1 MCEIKLNKPTVSPYA
16 EKLILKILFEHNQLK
31 KFVRHTDYNYDELA
45 SALGLP
51 EADDLLVTAD
61 ETSSK
66 ASGAFGTQSIKPTVT
81 RLLKARYQKINAL
94 PLIIPDYLA
103 VAYDNLHR
111 IQQYLELNEEEF
123 AILQLSMHIRTEKAL
138 EVGLELLG
146 SADLSTA
153 CRIIASLLETSKTK
167 VISAV
172 SKANKLRSYGLIGEG
187 RANYSDVDDHIEWG
201 DTLDFDEFLLFEL
214 SEDTLLTKCLKV
226 AQSASLTLSHFEH
239 ISDMRN
245 ILLNYLK
252 EVVHCQK
259 KGANILLYGL
269 PGTGKTE
276 LAILLAQSL
285 KLPCYFLHHE
295 DSDGDLIRGEHR
307 LNRCHL
313 AQTLLKRR
321 KSLIIFDEVEDV
333 FAGSFF
339 ERSIAQKHKAWVNHF
354 LENNTTPMI
363 WISNS
368 VDGIDPA
375 YLRRFDLIFEMPQ
388 LPMSYRENLIR
399 ERVGESLSVD
409 EIRYF
414 SQIPHLS
421 AAVLT
426 RGIEVVNHLKQQDPQ
441 LNFSEKLLAIFNQ
454 TLQAQG
460 YKKAF
465 PMQPQKLDYS
475 LDYVTCEQNIH
486 KITEGLQ
493 RTKQGRICCYGP
505 PGTGKTAWA
514 EWLANLLEMPLLLC
528 QGSDLLSPYVG
539 ETEQKIAKVFEQAK
553 QENRLLVLDEVD
565 TFLFARESGQRS
577 WEHSR
582 VNEMLTQIERF
593 EGLMVVSTNLME
605 GLDFAALRRFDLKL
619 HFDYLQQEQVKAL
632 AHAQAKK
639 LGLPKLT
646 ESDITRL
653 QKLTMLTL
661 GDFALV
667 ARRHRFCPFES
678 GPDWLKALEEECMMK
693 QGGKKN
699 TIGF

>member
-1 MCEIKLNKPTVSPYA
+1 MHEIKLNKPTVSPYA

-31 KFVRHTDYNYDELA
+31 KFVRHTDYYSDDLA

-51 EADDLLVTAD
+51 EEDDLLVTTD

-66 ASGAFGTQSIKPTVT
+66 ASGVFGTQSIKPTVT
-81 RLLKARYQKINAL
+81 KLLKARYQKIKAL
-94 PLIIPDYLA
+94 PLITPDYLA

-111 IQQYLELNEEEF
+111 MQRYLELNEAEF
-123 AILQLSMHIRTEKAL
+123 AILQLSMHIRAEKAL

-146 SADLSTA
+146 SADLSTS
-153 CRIIASLLETSKTK
+153 CRIIASLLDISKTK

-172 SKANKLRSYGLIGEG
+172 SKTNKLISYGLMGKS
-187 RANYSDVDDHIEWG
+187 RSYYSDVDDHIEWG
-201 DTLDFDEFLLFEL
+201 DTLDLDEFLLFEL
-214 SEDTLLTKCLKV
+214 NEDTLLTKCLRV
-226 AQSASLTLSHFEH
+226 AQNASLTLSHFEH

-245 ILLNYLK
+245 MLLDYLK
-252 EVVHCQK
+252 ETVYCQK
-259 KGANILLYGL
+259 KGVNILLYGL

-285 KLPCYFLHHE
+285 TLPCYFLHHE
-295 DSDGDLIRGEHR
+295 DSDGEVINGEKR

-313 AQTLLKRR
+313 AQMLLKGR

-333 FAGSFF
+333 FSSGFF
-339 ERSIAQKHKAWVNHF
+339 ERSVAQKHKAWVNHF
-354 LENNTTPMI
+354 LENNSTPMI

-368 VDGIDPA
+368 VKGIDPA

-388 LPMSYRENLIR
+388 LPIHYRQTLIR
-399 ERVGESLSVD
+399 EQAVETLSEA

-414 SQIPHLS
+414 SQIPNLS
-421 AAVLT
+421 PAVLT
-426 RGIEVVNHLKQQDPQ
+426 KGLEVVKHLKQQDPQ
-441 LNFSEKLLAIFNQ
+441 LNVSEKLLTIFNQ

-465 PMQPQKLDYS
+465 PMPTQKLNYS
-475 LDYVTCEQNIH
+475 LDYVACRQDLHQIS
-486 KITEGLQ
+486 EGL
-493 RTKQGRICCYGP
+493 RKSKQGRICCYGP

-514 EWLANLLEMPLLLC
+514 EWLATLLDMPLLLC

-565 TFLFARESGQRS
+565 TFLFAREAGQHS

-593 EGLMVVSTNLME
+593 EGVMVVSTNLMA
-605 GLDFAALRRFDLKL
+605 GLDPAALRRFDLKL
-619 HFDYLQQEQVKAL
+619 HFDYLQQEQIKAL
-632 AHAQAKK
+632 AHTQVKK
-639 LGLPKLT
+639 LGLPKLM

-667 ARRHRFCPFES
+667 ARRHHFCAFETVQ
-678 GPDWLKALEEECMMK
+678 DWIKALEEEYMMK
-693 QGGKKN
+693 QGTKKN